1 MCCLRSAVCSTEQ
14 LRSHSASAAFLLWP
28 RVRLKLSAA
37 CVAGCGLWLF
47 ACPLHA
53 ADVHWATANCAC
65 SSFAYI
71 EPQAVATS
79 ECGNDALPLLVSL
92 WLCIACRL
100 SFSVRYTLSCF
111 SAAGYRYQLRQFVVH
126 SASGCWLLACPLVSP
141 MALQAP
147 VSSIIC
153 CSCCA
158 SPTVCCARFNGIMG
172 QAVPLLHMCM
182 YSWPCCAAPHFTMWR
197 P

>member
-1 MCCLRSAVCSTEQ
+1 MCCLRSAVCSAEH

-111 SAAGYRYQLRQFVVH
+111 SAAGYRYHLRQFVVH

-158 SPTVCCARFNGIMG
+158 SPTACCARFNGIMG
-172 QAVPLLHMCM
+172 QAVLLLHMCM